1 MAKLSYRNVLERV
14 IQVLDDFFSGF
25 DPVTPAP
32 APVPDVPPGLRE
44 PELEAAI
51 LREPEN
57 DDGYLVYGDWL
68 QAHGDPRGELV
79 ALQHA
84 ELLATGPEKKVL
96 EKQVGDFMERHAQG
110 LLGELYFRDSLHP
123 SRYSGLSSGRV
134 YWHWHLG
141 FIQRAWLG
149 SNHAYSLDVPRVL
162 TELLTHPSARFLR
175 ALTVGLLD
183 NDADSNHYEGI
194 LQHIVRHAPATLRE
208 LKVADVLENEFGLSR
223 VRLGDVSPL
232 YGALPQLHTL
242 TLRGDMVLGT
252 MHLPELREL
261 TLETSGLS
269 RESLRSILS
278 ASWPKLEKL
287 VLWFGSP
294 EHGGDVSFEDVRPL
308 LDGAGMPRLVHLG
321 LCNAGFTDAV
331 CQALPSAPVLRRLT
345 RLDLSLGT
353 MTRTGA
359 AALLGNAGAF
369 AHLETLVLTENLLDA
384 SSVEALETF
393 GPEVWLQDQRDADGS
408 ARTVAYRD

>member
-1 MAKLSYRNVLERV
+1 MAKFDYRNMLTRV

-25 DPVTPAP
+25 DPVSPAP
-32 APVPDVPPGLRE
+32 APTPAPVVSTELRE

-51 LREPEN
+51 LRDPEN
-57 DDGYLVYGDWL
+57 DDAYLIYGDWL
-68 QAHGDPRGELV
+68 QARGVPRGELI

-84 ELLATGPEKKVL
+84 VLLATAREKMGR
-96 EKQVGDFMERHAQG
+96 EKEVSDFFARHAREMF
-110 LLGELYFRDSLHP
+110 GELYAEP

-134 YWHWHLG
+134 HWHWHLG

-183 NDADSNHYEGI
+183 DAADSNHYEGI
-194 LQHIVRHAPATLRE
+194 IQLIARYAPATLRE

-223 VRLGDVSPL
+223 VRLGDVSSL
-232 YGALPQLHTL
+232 YTALPRLHTL
-242 TLRGDMVLGT
+242 TLRGDMVLGA
-252 MHLPELREL
+252 MHLPDLREL
-261 TLETSGLS
+261 TIETSGLS

-278 ASWPKLEKL
+278 ASWPNLEKL
-287 VLWFGSP
+287 ELWFGVA
-294 EHGGDVSFEDVRPL
+294 EHGGNVSFEDVRPL
-308 LDGAGMPRLVHLG
+308 LEGTGMPRLVHLG

-331 CQALPSAPVLRRLT
+331 CEALPSAPVLRRLT

-353 MTRTGA
+353 MTSKGA
-359 AALLGNAGAF
+359 AALVAGAGAF
-369 AHLETLVLTENLLDA
+369 AHLEMLVLTDNLLDDA
-384 SSVEALETF
+384 SVESLESLC
-393 GPEVWLQDQRDADGS
+393 PQVWLQDQRDDDGS
-408 ARTVAYRD
+408 AGNVAHRD